1 MKDFLKWSVFAGLF
15 AVPFLTLYVANDLFF
30 PFITGKNFWF
40 RIIVDFTLIAW
51 ILLALYDSSYRP
63 KFSWIAAGFA
73 GLLVVMFFANLFGV
87 HPNSS
92 FWSNFER
99 MDGYVS
105 LVHTFL
111 YMLVLGSVLTTTK
124 TWNYLLNTS
133 LIVAGYVALY
143 GLAQYA
149 GVIPGGGRIDST
161 LGNAAYMAIY
171 MLFHIFIAL
180 WLLISSPQVW
190 QKVVYGLSIPVLTFV
205 LVETGTRGT
214 AVGLAVGV
222 AVMSAYIGLFGS
234 QFKQFR
240 KYAIGGF
247 VLLAV
252 AVAGFVAA
260 RDSAFIQDQPNL
272 ARIANISIDDLEIRG
287 IIWGMAW
294 EGVKERPV
302 LGYGQSNFNYVFN
315 EHFDP
320 RLYAQE
326 QWFDRGH
333 NIFMDWLVTGGFLG
347 LFAYL
352 SIFLA
357 CAYYLFWRPW
367 RNENDHT
374 FTVIERGVLLGLL
387 AGYFTHNL
395 VVFDNIVS
403 YIFFAIILGM
413 VHSRVATPIKA
424 IAAKK
429 VDESA
434 ITQVALPMAAAVL
447 AVTVYFVHVPGMA
460 AAGDIIKAYGTMR
473 PTVEQGVQRPPAGPE
488 AMLEQFRSAIG
499 RDSFASQEITEQL
512 SQQAMNLAR
521 APQVDVEVQEA
532 FAAYSE
538 EQLQRLV
545 SEKPGDARVHVFVA
559 SYYRSTNQLDRAAV
573 EMAIA
578 RELSPQ
584 KQSIIIQQGFIDL
597 SRGDNVSANKLF
609 KVAFELD
616 ERNPEAR
623 EYYAAS
629 LLYLNQVDAATALL
643 DTEATKTR
651 FANSEFLLGAANQAQ
666 ANELLIELFNHR
678 LEADQ
683 SVAQNWATLAFL
695 YYNQGDNENAV
706 RLLQEASAAI
716 PTFASTSACIV
727 DNIESGLDPQAGC

>member
-15 AVPFLTLYVANDLFF
+15 AVPFLTLYVADDLFF
-30 PFITGKNFWF
+30 PYITGKNFWF
-40 RIIVDFTLIAW
+40 RIIIDFTLVSW

-63 KFSWIAAGFA
+63 KFSWIATAFA
-73 GLLVVMFFANLFGV
+73 ALLGVMFFANLFGV
-87 HPNSS
+87 NPNSS

-111 YMLVLGSVLTTTK
+111 YMLILGSVLTTNK
-124 TWNYLLNTS
+124 LWAYLLNTS

-143 GLAQYA
+143 GLAQYL
-149 GVIPGGGRIDST
+149 GWVPGSDRIDST

-180 WLLISSPQVW
+180 WLLVASQEIW
-190 QKVVYGLSIPVLTFV
+190 QKVLYGLSIPILTFV

-214 AVGLAVGV
+214 AVGLGVGAAVTL
-222 AVMSAYIGLFGS
+222 AYIGLFGT

-247 VLLAV
+247 ILLLIAV
-252 AVAGFVAA
+252 GGFVAA
-260 RDSAFIQDQPNL
+260 RDSDFVQEQPNL
-272 ARIANISIDDLEIRG
+272 ARIANISIADLQIRG

-294 EGVKERPV
+294 EGVQERPI

-315 EHFDP
+315 EHYDP

-347 LFAYL
+347 LFVYL

-367 RNENDHT
+367 RDENDQA
-374 FTVIERGVLLGLL
+374 FTVIERAVLLGLL

-403 YIFFAIILGM
+403 YIFFAVILGLI
-413 VHSRVATPIKA
+413 HSRVATPIKA
-424 IAAKK
+424 IATKK
-429 VDESA
+429 IDEAA
-434 ITQVALPMAAAVL
+434 IAQVALPLLAIVFAA
-447 AVTVYFVHVPGMA
+447 TVYFVHMPGMA
-460 AAGDIIKAYGTMR
+460 AAGDIIKAYGTAR
-473 PTVEQGVQRPPAGPE
+473 PTVVAGVQQPPAGPE
-488 AMLEQFRSAIG
+488 AMLEQFRTAIE
-499 RDSFASQEITEQL
+499 RDSFAHQEITEQL
-512 SQQAMNLAR
+512 SQQAMSLAR
-521 APQVDVEVQEA
+521 NPQVDTQVQAA

-538 EQLQRLV
+538 EQLLRLV
-545 SEKPGDARVHVFVA
+545 KEKPGDARVHVFVA
-559 SYYRSTNQLDRAAV
+559 SYYRATNQLDRAAA

-578 RELSPQ
+578 RELSPE
-584 KQSIIIQQGFIDL
+584 KQTIIIQQGFIAFAQ
-597 SRGDNVSANKLF
+597 SQNQTANEFF
-609 KVAFELD
+609 KIAFELD

-629 LLYLNQVDAATALL
+629 LLYMNDIDGATALL
-643 DTEATKTR
+643 DTEATKAR

-666 ANELLIELFNHR
+666 AGGLLIELFSYR
-678 LEADQ
+678 LEADPT
-683 SVAQNWATLAFL
+683 VAQNWATLAFL
-695 YYNQGDNENAV
+695 YYNQPDIPKAV
-706 RLLQEASAAI
+706 ELLLEAQVVI
-716 PTFASTSACIV
+716 PTFASTSNCIIG
-727 DNIESGLDPQAGC
+727 NIEAGIDPQLGC